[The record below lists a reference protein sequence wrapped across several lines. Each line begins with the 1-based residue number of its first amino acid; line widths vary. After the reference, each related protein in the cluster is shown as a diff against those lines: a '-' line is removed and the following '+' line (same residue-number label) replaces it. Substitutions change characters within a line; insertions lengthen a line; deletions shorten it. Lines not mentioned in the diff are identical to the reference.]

1 MKPNDRGENSE
12 VERDE
17 EARKEEERLEK
28 RGQKR
33 AKSIVRLVRI
43 PWRTALRVARR
54 VAKKLMLPIGC
65 ILICTCFVFSLA
77 VGLMNLT
84 VCNRAEDR
92 IVDAD
97 TLSELGVTF
106 DCIVVL
112 GCRVYKDGRLSPMLE
127 DRVTVGVSLYGKG
140 ICDRILMSGDHKDDS
155 YNEVDPMREAA
166 IEMGVPSEAI
176 LTDPLGL
183 STYDSLARVAAEH
196 AGARVVIVTQEYHLY
211 RALYIAEKLGL
222 DAYGVSADLR
232 PYTGQ
237 WKRDAREVLARC
249 KDLLLT
255 WAKPKPVADMIFLL
269 KKVEK

>member
-1 MKPNDRGENSE
+1 MNQNEGEKNPA
-12 VERDE
+12 VER
-17 EARKEEERLEK
+17 EEEKRSEEEYCEK

-33 AKSIVRLVRI
+33 AKSILRFVRI
-43 PWRTALRVARR
+43 PWRTALRVARK

-65 ILICTCFVFSLA
+65 ILICTCFVFSLT
-77 VGLMNLT
+77 VGLINLT
-84 VCNRAEDR
+84 VCNGAKGR

-97 TLSELGVTF
+97 TLSELGISF

-127 DRVTVGVSLYGKG
+127 DRVTVGVSLYDKG

-155 YNEVDPMREAA
+155 YNEVDPMKAAA

-183 STYDSLARVAAEH
+183 STYDSISRVAKEH

-232 PYTGQ
+232 TYVEQ

-249 KDLLLT
+249 KDVLWT
-255 WAKPKPVADMIFLL
+255 WVKPEPVAGMAF
-269 KKVEK
+269 